1 MKDAEELEKTL
12 KSLLPRL
19 STEYKVRRIGYFGS
33 FASGSHSPHSDID
46 ILVDFSEPLGWEFF
60 DLKMLL
66 EDKLARNIDLLTEN
80 ALRNEIKDQVLQQV
94 KYIA

>member
-12 KSLLPRL
+12 RSLLPRL
-19 STEYKVRRIGYFGS
+19 SSEFKVRRIGYFGS
-33 FASGSHSPHSDID
+33 FASGNHSPYSDID